1 MNICSYDH
9 YIGFLRKCQYLFP
22 LPWKSDINKVFCR
35 ILLSF
40 HSRSVSIPLVSFAVP
55 FLLQSIRFKQ
65 LQKEKTARNLTA
77 FPLHFYEIVSAHA
90 TPAKLLRSHFWSV
103 FPRNDKNPPA
113 PDYPYIL
120 PDTAHTTSRRTTRPH
135 CPGT

>member
-9 YIGFLRKCQYLFP
+9 YIRFLRKCQYLFP
-22 LPWKSDINKVFCR
+22 LPWKSDKNKVFAEFSYLFIR
-35 ILLSF
+35 VPFQFLL
-40 HSRSVSIPLVSFAVP
+40 
-55 FLLQSIRFKQ
+55 FLLQCLFFCNPYGSNNSK
-65 LQKEKTARNLTA
+65 KEKTARNLTA
-77 FPLHFYEIVSAHA
+77 FPLHFYEIVSAHT